1 MRDHN
6 ARRRGAMTPSLPIP
20 SETKLLIA
28 VFHKFSLW
36 QPTPE
41 MSGRIRQRWPEM
53 RVVHLPNYDRLPEE
67 LPDADIFVGF
77 SLRVEQFAWAKKLRW
92 IHSTAAGVNQLM
104 YPELRQSGITI
115 TNASGVHSIPMV
127 EHVMGVLVAMARRFP
142 DTWRRQQEHRW
153 SQQEIWD
160 QTPHPRELHGRV
172 LLFVGF
178 GTVGQEVAKAAKA
191 FGMTI
196 RAVTLSGRGDPQ
208 LAEKIYPATELNAA
222 LHQADYIVLAAPE
235 TAETRHLIG
244 AAQFQA
250 MKRDAYF
257 VNVARGSLV
266 DETAMIEALREHRIA
281 GAALDVTAQEPLPP
295 ESPLWGF
302 ENVFITPHLSAST
315 ENLWTRQTDL
325 VMDNLERW
333 FAGKELR
340 NRVDPARGY

>member
-1 MRDHN
+1 
-6 ARRRGAMTPSLPIP
+6 MTPSLPVP
-20 SETKLLIA
+20 AETKVLIA
-28 VFHKFSLW
+28 VWHKFTLW
-36 QPTPE
+36 RPPAE
-41 MSGRIRQRWPEM
+41 MSDRIGQRWPEI

-67 LPDADIFVGF
+67 LPDANIFIGY
-77 SLRVEQFAWAKKLRW
+77 SLRVDQLVWAKKLRW

-104 YPELRQSGITI
+104 YPELRHSGITI

-142 DTWRRQQEHRW
+142 DVWRQQQAHRW

-160 QTPHPRELHGRV
+160 QAPRPRELRGRV
-172 LLFVGF
+172 LLLVGF
-178 GTVGQEVAKAAKA
+178 GTVGQEVAKMAKA
-191 FGMTI
+191 FGMKI
-196 RAVTLSGRGDPQ
+196 RAVTRSGRSDTN
-208 LAEKIYPATELNAA
+208 LAEKIYPRTELNAA
-222 LHQADYIVLAAPE
+222 LQEADYIVLAAPDTPE
-235 TAETRHLIG
+235 TYNLIG

-250 MKRDAYF
+250 MKPNAYL

-266 DETAMIEALREHRIA
+266 DEAAMIEALRGHRIA

-295 ESPLWGF
+295 ESPLWDL

-340 NRVDPARGY
+340 NRVDPNRGY